1 MQIVTIDEMRKAEA
15 TAFSEYGVSSLV
27 MMENAAQG
35 FCDALEKEYG
45 GVEGKSVC
53 VFCGGGNNGGDGY
66 AIARLLSLR
75 GAKPFVVTKK
85 DREFLSGDAR
95 TNAVL
100 TEQFGIPISS
110 SCPADGSYDIAVDS
124 IYGIGFHGA
133 LSEMDRQMTECINRA
148 PYVAAVDMPS
158 GANAQNGSVSE
169 SCVRANLT
177 VTFGRA
183 KLGQF
188 LYPAKEQIG
197 KLVVV
202 PISVPNQV
210 WDELGTRH
218 SVLTDAVFDLLPLRA
233 MDSHKGSYGKVLALG
248 GSKGMCGAAVLSAE
262 AVLRSGAGMATL
274 AVPNVISE
282 IAMKKLT
289 EVMVL
294 PLKSEGETVSS
305 EAFLPLKEKLDTQ
318 DVLLMGCGLGRGY
331 GVEQLVQKL
340 AQESEKPMVIDA
352 DGINAIAQ
360 NIDILKQKK
369 AAAVLTP
376 HPVEYSRLIGKDPKE
391 WYGERVS
398 IARKFAMEYQLC
410 LVLKGADSLI
420 ATPDGRVLVNPVSN
434 SGMATAGSGDVL
446 AGVIAGLIAQGASA
460 ENAACIGVYLHAL
473 AGQIAKEQF
482 GEYAMTAGDVLRALP
497 EALKKAAL
505 KKE

>member
-1 MQIVTIDEMRKAEA
+1 MQIVTVDEMRKAEEI
-15 TAFSEYGVSSLV
+15 AFSEYGVSSLV

-35 FCDALEKEYG
+35 FCDALEREYG
-45 GVEGKSVC
+45 EVKGKRVC
-53 VFCGGGNNGGDGY
+53 IFCGGGNNGGDGY

-75 GAKPFVVTKK
+75 GAKPFIVTKK
-85 DREFLSGDAR
+85 DKDSLSGDAR

-100 TEQFGIPISS
+100 AERFGIPIDSC
-110 SCPADGSYDIAVDS
+110 CPADGSYDIAVDA
-124 IYGIGFHGA
+124 IYGIGFHGE
-133 LSEMDRQMTECINRA
+133 LSETDKQMTECINRA
-148 PYVAAVDMPS
+148 PYVAAVDLPS
-158 GANAQNGSVSE
+158 GMNAQNGSISE
-169 SCVRANLT
+169 SCARADLT

-188 LYPAKEQIG
+188 LYPAKEQVG
-197 KLVVV
+197 KLVVS
-202 PISVPNQV
+202 PISVPNRV
-210 WDELGTRH
+210 WDELDMKH
-218 SVLTDAVFDLLPLRA
+218 SVLTDAVVDLLPPRM

-274 AVPNVISE
+274 AVPDVISE

-294 PLKSEGETVSS
+294 SLDSKGETVSS
-305 EAFLPLKEKLDTQ
+305 EAFIPLKAKLETQ
-318 DVLLMGCGLGRGY
+318 DVLLMGCGLGRGCE
-331 GVEQLVQKL
+331 VERLVQKL

-369 AAAVLTP
+369 AATILTP
-376 HPVEYSRLIGKDPKE
+376 HPVEFSRLIGKNMKE
-391 WYGERVS
+391 WYSERVS
-398 IARKFAMEYQLC
+398 VARRFAIEYQIC
-410 LVLKGADSLI
+410 LVLKGADSLV
-420 ATPDGRVLVNPVSN
+420 ATPDGRVSVNPVSN

-482 GEYAMTAGDVLRALP
+482 GEYAMTAGDVLSALP